1 MIVEIELL
9 VGRLHATPWDRHVN
23 EAVPE
28 WPPSPF
34 RLLRALVDAWH
45 RKHPELSQDVVERML
60 VALSP
65 PPRYWLPRART
76 SHTRSYLAQN
86 REDPSDK
93 KLVFDGFVV
102 VDRGSKVLVGWP
114 GAALDGDGLTAARLL
129 FSTLNY
135 LGRSES
141 WIAARV
147 IDDRAV
153 DWNCVPLG
161 DGSVGPGKE
170 VVRVSGIASPEA
182 FAARGFVPPA
192 TGRTKPCPLPWIE
205 ALTWGSAETIAHTM
219 NRPPAMEPLFYI
231 RDANALDARP
241 IQERRPSLRVIEAAR
256 LGIDTR
262 VKVPLTEAL
271 RIAEAIRGN
280 LMGALKRVTGSEKLS
295 TTFTGKDADGKP
307 AEGHQHVSILP
318 LDEDEDG
325 FIDTVLITCPQALS
339 PVEQRAIDRLLP
351 VRCRNGHPLILTPL
365 RFGRRDELLMTT
377 TVVVSATPF
386 APSRHWRP
394 KRDGDF
400 DAWLLGELRRECEWR
415 KLPLPMRIER
425 ITGAHPRR
433 PSRRWLDFR
442 RARRGESPQ
451 PAYGLR
457 AVFEEPVLAPFSLG
471 YASHFGLGM
480 FIADRR
486 RATTPKMALAA
497 RPRWV

>member
-1 MIVEIELL
+1 MIVEIEILT
-9 VGRLHATPWDRHVN
+9 GRLHATPWGRHVN

-45 RKHPELSQDVVERML
+45 RKYPELAPEVVERVL

-65 PPRYWLPRART
+65 PPCYLLPRARA
-76 SHTRSYLAQN
+76 SHMRSYLSQN
-86 REDPSDK
+86 KEDPSDK

-114 GAALDGDGLTAARLL
+114 GVTLDGDGLAAARRL
-129 FSTLNY
+129 FDALNY

-153 DWNCVPLG
+153 DWNCVSLT
-161 DGSVGPGKE
+161 DGPVAPGKE
-170 VVRVSGIASPEA
+170 VVTVAGVTAPEV
-182 FAARGFVPPA
+182 FAARAFELPGK
-192 TGRTKPCPLPWIE
+192 GKTKARRLSWFE
-205 ALTWGSAETIAHTM
+205 ALRWGSAETMAHTM
-219 NRPPAMEPLFYI
+219 NRPPAMEPLFYL
-231 RDANALDARP
+231 READALDARP
-241 IQERRPSLRVIEAAR
+241 TSDLPRPRRDVEAAW

-262 VKVPLTEAL
+262 VKVPLTEA
-271 RIAEAIRGN
+271 IHVAEAIRVN
-280 LMGALKRVTGSEKLS
+280 LMGALKRVTGSKKLS

-325 FIDTVLITCPQALS
+325 FIDTVLITCPRSFSL
-339 PVEQRAIDRLLP
+339 VEQRAIDRLRP
-351 VRCRNGHPLILTPL
+351 VRRRNGHPLILTPL
-365 RFGRRDELLMTT
+365 RFGRRDELLTKTT
-377 TVVVSATPF
+377 TVVSATPF

-394 KRDGDF
+394 KRDGEF
-400 DAWLLGELRRECEWR
+400 DPWLLRELSRECQWR
-415 KLPLPMRIER
+415 GLPLPVQIER
-425 ITGAHPRR
+425 VTGAHARR

-442 RARRGESPQ
+442 RARRDEAPQ

-457 AVFEEPVLAPFSLG
+457 AVFAAPVLAPFSLG
-471 YASHFGLGM
+471 YASHFGLGT
-480 FIADRR
+480 FIVDNVGRDG
-486 RATTPKMALAA
+486 AT
-497 RPRWV
+497 